1 VHGNVEAGGRP
12 SQWLV
17 LEEEEEER
25 WIFDLPKEHRIPPFS
40 ESRFWLFLLSLFACQ
55 GRLVSSL
62 TYYIL
67 TRRGPHLVVMKKME
81 EGIYTMEGLMV

>member
-1 VHGNVEAGGRP
+1 VHGNAEAGGRL

-25 WIFDLPKEHRIPPFS
+25 WMFDLPKEHRIPPFS

-55 GRLVSSL
+55 GRLTSSHSL
-62 TYYIL
+62 YNIL
-67 TRRGPHLVVMKKME
+67 RRGPHLTHVMKK
-81 EGIYTMEGLMV
+81 EGIYTMEGLLV

>member
-1 VHGNVEAGGRP
+1 
-12 SQWLV
+12 
-17 LEEEEEER
+17 
-25 WIFDLPKEHRIPPFS
+25 
-40 ESRFWLFLLSLFACQ
+40 
-55 GRLVSSL
+55 VSSL